1 MTAYDVIIIGGGATG
16 AGILR
21 DCVKRGLKSIL
32 IERFDIVAG
41 ATGGNHGLLHS
52 GARYAVFD
60 EGSARECIEENL
72 ILKRIAPQCVD
83 NTGGMF
89 ITLEGEDIGY
99 QAKFIEACNK
109 AGIDTQ
115 ILDPKEALRLEP
127 SVNPKLIGAVRVPDA
142 SVDPFKLTL
151 ANVVDAKR
159 FGGEIKTYT
168 EVVGLVVDQDRV
180 TGVRVLDKLQKKE
193 TELHANFVV
202 NATGIWA
209 QTIAKLAPV
218 RPITMFAAKGSL
230 LIMGHRLNNMVL
242 NRCRK
247 PGDSDILVPCDT
259 VSVIGTTSIHIPY
272 EQIDHLTTSL
282 EEVDSIV
289 KEGALLAPAIAT
301 NRILRA
307 YAGIRPLVAADD
319 DPSGRNISRGIVLID
334 HEKRDGLKGF
344 ATITG
349 GKLTTYRLMAE
360 MATNLICEKLN
371 ITKTCT
377 TANDT
382 LAGSVESKEQVKK
395 KLHHISSYQQETI
408 ASRYGDLLSH
418 EDLSEIK
425 NKNIVCECENVLVDE
440 MKEVINK
447 FHVENLADLRRRTRM
462 GMGTCQA
469 VMCACRAACVMDEV
483 IDKPTYSPNTDLY
496 KYIDTRWKGMR
507 TVAWGDTL
515 REAEYMTWIYKGVC
529 ADLITGQELKD
540 ELGTN

>member
-1 MTAYDVIIIGGGATG
+1 MVTYDVIIIGGGATG

-21 DCVKRGLKSIL
+21 DCAKRGLKSLL

-60 EGSARECIEENL
+60 GESARECIEENL

-83 NTGGMF
+83 NTGGLF
-89 ITLEGEDIGY
+89 ITLQGEDIGY
-99 QAKFIEACNK
+99 QAKFVEACTRS
-109 AGIDTQ
+109 GIETQ
-115 ILDPKEALRLEP
+115 ILDPKEAIRLEV
-127 SVNPKLIGAVRVPDA
+127 SVNPNIIGAVRVPDA

-159 FGGEIKTYT
+159 YGAELRTYC
-168 EVVGLVVDQDRV
+168 EVTGLIVNQDRV
-180 TGVRVLDKLQKKE
+180 EGVKVLDKSLKKE
-193 TELHANFVV
+193 VELHANFVI

-218 RPITMFAAKGSL
+218 KPITMFAAKGSL

-272 EQIDHLTTSL
+272 EEIDHLTTSL
-282 EEVDSIV
+282 DEVDSII
-289 KEGALLAPAIAT
+289 KEGSLLAPAIAT

-334 HEKRDGLKGF
+334 HEKRDGVKGF
-344 ATITG
+344 ITITG

-360 MATNLICEKLN
+360 MTTNLVCQKMN
-371 ITKTCT
+371 INKECT
-377 TANDT
+377 TAADS
-382 LAGSVESKEQVKK
+382 LAGSTTDKESVKR
-395 KLHHISSYQQETI
+395 KLHNLAPYQKETL
-408 ASRYGDLLSH
+408 AVRYGDMLPDKSLIA
-418 EDLSEIK
+418 IK
-425 NKNIVCECENVLVDE
+425 NKNIVCECENILVDE
-440 MKEVINK
+440 MKEVIDK
-447 FHVENLADLRRRTRM
+447 FHIENLADLRRRTRM

-469 VMCACRAACVMDEV
+469 VMCACRAASIMDEV
-483 IDKPTYSPNTDLY
+483 KNSETYNPNLDLY

-529 ADLITGQELKD
+529 ADLIKGKELKE